1 METLG
6 NKLLVSKVT
15 SKGQIT
21 IPKEVRDKLNIKEG
35 DTVGFYFQNDLFLFG
50 TVQSLM
56 DKELNDTAKM
66 IGFESN
72 QDLCDWIRNE
82 IRPEVIKKYK
92 KEHNIK

>member
-1 METLG
+1 
-6 NKLLVSKVT
+6 
-15 SKGQIT
+15 
-21 IPKEVRDKLNIKEG
+21 
-35 DTVGFYFQNDLFLFG
+35 
-50 TVQSLM
+50 M